1 MNVRFDSLNRF
12 ETPELFICSPGSV
25 LDGGKLTNVLGSLVD
40 YSDLEGIYNFN
51 TVSELNFRAY
61 KAERDDQGEA
71 GYTYRLYRALQNRR
85 LIFVDGIGYFVI
97 TNVTNGFSDGSS
109 YKDVEA
115 SSCEIEIQSKALPYI
130 EDGTYQFTPLLE
142 TLVSVLPIWTIGHVD
157 SSVASKYR
165 SFEDVDTEKN
175 VYAFL
180 QEDIQDA
187 YECIVLYDIIHRQI
201 NVYDQNSYVERS
213 SIHLTKDDLISGVE
227 IRENADDLYTAISV
241 TGENELG
248 IQAVNPLGGNVIY
261 NFDYYLDWMTSGL
274 RSKVVQWKTAVSN
287 ATSTYYN
294 LNQTYY
300 NQLQS
305 RSNLQADADLLEQQ
319 LNLYKRCRSN
329 IVAESG
335 WDGTSGSSQPNPE
348 EISSYNEAI
357 IAAGGTP
364 VTVTENIQTMLTQID
379 GDITVAENELSDTND
394 DIAALDTAIAAT
406 EASITQIHDSVAI
419 ASYFTQ
425 EEYDEL
431 YHYIFEGEYTDE
443 YVMITDSM
451 TYAEQFQQM
460 KTLYDRAVA
469 QLTRISQPRQE
480 FDIDVEN
487 FIFVKDFQPW
497 AEELQTGTLIN
508 VELLDNA
515 DVDYTVVSGDT
526 LTSVASSYGVDVEYL
541 TEYNGLLSQT
551 LTVGQV
557 LRIPVTDIAALFLT
571 SFTVNYEDQTLSM
584 TFGNRFDRFDLKSLY
599 DSVLGSVK
607 KSNNTLQ
614 YVKEILYPIK
624 NGALDQMAEAI
635 RNSRTLT
642 KNMVMSADNEQVII
656 DDTGYTGRSLLQ
668 SGEYDPRQVR
678 ITGKTMAFTDD
689 AWETCKV
696 ALGEIVIG
704 QDGQGNPQTVY
715 GLNAET
721 VIGEMIIGNNLMI
734 YASNESGQISTLD
747 DVVNQK
753 IATSTN
759 AVLTVTNEGI
769 NSLAQR
775 VTDTS
780 NALSTTQGELESLTG
795 NYGAL
800 EQRVTSLS
808 EITQTADDVRIA
820 ISTTEQT
827 LKTYTDNKTDN
838 IKVDEVTTTNE
849 FTFNSQGLTIHEK
862 NSELKNLITGDGMY
876 VQLVDSSGAWVANV
890 LVANNEGVNAMN
902 LTSRQ
907 YLTIGKNSRFEDYPD
922 STSGKRTACFYI
934 GG

>member
-25 LDGGKLTNVLGSLVD
+25 LDNGKLTNVLGSLVD

-51 TVSELNFRAY
+51 AVSELNFRAY
-61 KAERDDQGEA
+61 NVGRDNQGEA

-85 LIFVDGIGYFVI
+85 MIFVEGVGYFVI

-142 TLVSVLPIWTIGHVD
+142 TLVSVLPVWTIGHVD
-157 SSVASKYR
+157 ASVASKYR

-180 QEDIQDA
+180 QEDVQDA
-187 YECIVLYDIIHRQI
+187 YECIVLYDIINRQI
-201 NVYDQNSYVERS
+201 DVYDQNSYVERS

-274 RSKVVQWKTAVSN
+274 RSKVVQWKTAVNN

-300 NQLQS
+300 TKMETRSDQQS
-305 RSNLQADADLLEQQ
+305 EANRLEQQ
-319 LNLYKRCRSN
+319 LDLYQRCRAN

-335 WDGTSGSSQPNPE
+335 WDGTSGSTAPNTE
-348 EISSYNEAI
+348 EVSSYNEAI

-364 VTVTENIQTMLTQID
+364 ITVTENIQAMLTQID
-379 GDITVAENELSDTND
+379 GDIANTQNTLTAAYAQIGTLDSEL
-394 DIAALDTAIAAT
+394 LAIQNN
-406 EASITQIHDSVAI
+406 IDQIHNSVAI
-419 ASYFTQ
+419 TSYFTQ
-425 EEYDEL
+425 AEYDEL
-431 YHYIFEGEYTDE
+431 YNYIFEGEYSDE

-451 TYAEQFQQM
+451 GYEEQFQQM

-469 QLTRISQPRQE
+469 QLNRISQPLQE
-480 FDIDVEN
+480 FDLDVEN

-515 DVDYTVVSGDT
+515 DLDYTVVSGDT
-526 LTSVASSYGVDVEYL
+526 LESVASSYGLDSAYL
-541 TEYNGLLSQT
+541 AEYNGILETALNA
-551 LTVGQV
+551 GQV

-584 TFGNRFDRFDLKSLY
+584 TFGNRFDRFDLKALY
-599 DSVLGSVK
+599 ENVLGSVK

-614 YVKEILYPIK
+614 YMKDILYPIK
-624 NGALDQMAEAI
+624 NGEIDAMREAI
-635 RNSRTLT
+635 RTSRTLT
-642 KNMVMSADNEQVII
+642 KNMVLSANNEQVII
-656 DDTGYTGRSLLQ
+656 DDTGYTGRSMT
-668 SGEYDPRQVR
+668 SAGEYDPRQVK

-689 AWETCKV
+689 SWETCKV
-696 ALGEIVIG
+696 ALGELIMANG
-704 QDGQGNPQTVY
+704 ETTY

-721 VIGEMIIGNNLMI
+721 IVGEMIIGQNITIMSLNEDGSKSTLFDVIDGRIEASVSDLNN
-734 YASNESGQISTLD
+734 SISTL
-747 DVVNQK
+747 
-753 IATSTN
+753 
-759 AVLTVTNEGI
+759 
-769 NSLAQR
+769 
-775 VTDTS
+775 
-780 NALSTTQGELESLTG
+780 
-795 NYGAL
+795 
-800 EQRVTSLS
+800 
-808 EITQTADDVRIA
+808 TQTANSLSLQIDTINHELPQREI
-820 ISTTEQT
+820 
-827 LKTYTDNKTDN
+827 
-838 IKVDEVTTTNE
+838 TTTTGY
-849 FTFNSQGLTIHEK
+849 TFDKDGLKISRSGNAIT
-862 NSELKNLITGDGMY
+862 NLIDNTGMY
-876 VQLVDSSGAWVANV
+876 VRQTTGGTTQDV
-890 LVANNEGVNAMN
+890 LVANDNGVNAIN
-902 LTSRQ
+902 LTARQ
-907 YLTIGKNSRFEDYPD
+907 YLTIGSNSRFEDYSNGTD
-922 STSGKRTACFYI
+922 SHRTACFYI